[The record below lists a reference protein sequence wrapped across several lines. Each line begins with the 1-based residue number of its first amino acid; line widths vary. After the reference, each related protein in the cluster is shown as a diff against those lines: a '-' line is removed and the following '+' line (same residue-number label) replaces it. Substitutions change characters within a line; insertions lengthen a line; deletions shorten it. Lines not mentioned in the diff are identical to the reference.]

1 MTSNFPV
8 QLMRNVPINGRI
20 VSLHPFRP
28 LDGLLDVLI
37 IVTERH
43 KVCVLQWDVSSNEL
57 ITRNAS
63 MDIDACTSK
72 HPWADQVA
80 KRGLCAFPLDNFG
93 ELEKPFV
100 PRMCNLLVK
109 DVKFL
114 YGCDVPTVAVLCQD
128 AEGAHAK
135 TYYVSQ
141 TGSVPVTGPWT
152 RDNIDQS
159 AGLLI
164 ALPTPLCGVLI
175 VGEELIVYC
184 SANTYKER
192 PKPCFTAKSFGRLD
206 GFRFLLGD
214 DEGRLHLVAVS
225 HENQRVTDLRVELL
239 GETSIA
245 STISYLGNSLVF
257 VGSSCSDS
265 QLIKID
271 LDAQGSRIQVLK
283 KFVNLGPIHDLCLVD
298 PEKHGQSQVVT
309 CSGGSKYGSLRI
321 VSKGINEKASLE
333 LEGIAGLWSLKSSV
347 DEALDTFFVV
357 SFIGETRIFA
367 MNRVDEL
374 EETEIKG
381 FLSEVRTLFCHDAV
395 HNQIV
400 QENMTLIKAL
410 AHRNKSFDLSGV
422 EFQKLRINLRNVQE
436 KNLQLAQANSHT
448 SSVQTETGHAFLELK
463 SLKTRLSYFIILQLP

>member
-1 MTSNFPV
+1 MFILVFRKCNRIEIHKITP
-8 QLMRNVPINGRI
+8 QGIELMRNVPINGRI
-20 VSLHPFRP
+20 VSLHPFRR
-28 LDGLLDVLI
+28 LLDVLF

-72 HPWADQVA
+72 HPWADQICTIDPDYRVIGVYMVTSWHKVA

-114 YGCDVPTVAVLCQD
+114 YGCDVPTVAVLCED

-184 SANTYKER
+184 
-192 PKPCFTAKSFGRLD
+192 
-206 GFRFLLGD
+206 D

-321 VSKGINEKASLE
+321 VSKGINEKVSLE

-395 HNQIV
+395 HNQLV
-400 QENMTLIKAL
+400 QNADNG
-410 AHRNKSFDLSGV
+410 ADSDRRYDFDLFTPSAPV
-422 EFQKLRINLRNVQE
+422 
-436 KNLQLAQANSHT
+436 AAAT
-448 SSVQTETGHAFLELK
+448 SYGTSAAVCELPFSTISSERVCLDDRSIAK
-463 SLKTRLSYFIILQLP
+463 R

>member
-1 MTSNFPV
+1 WLNGAYVLFHLTTLGSLRNLLSQGRCVTCWSRTSNFF
-8 QLMRNVPINGRI
+8 M
-20 VSLHPFRP
+20 
-28 LDGLLDVLI
+28 
-37 IVTERH
+37 
-43 KVCVLQWDVSSNEL
+43 
-57 ITRNAS
+57 
-63 MDIDACTSK
+63 
-72 HPWADQVA
+72 
-80 KRGLCAFPLDNFG
+80 
-93 ELEKPFV
+93 
-100 PRMCNLLVK
+100 
-109 DVKFL
+109 
-114 YGCDVPTVAVLCQD
+114 AVLCQD

-192 PKPCFTAKSFGRLD
+192 PKPCQNHLED
-206 GFRFLLGD
+206 WM
-214 DEGRLHLVAVS
+214 GRLHLVAVS

-400 QENMTLIKAL
+400 QTFSDLLIL
-410 AHRNKSFDLSGV
+410 NYV
-422 EFQKLRINLRNVQE
+422 
-436 KNLQLAQANSHT
+436 
-448 SSVQTETGHAFLELK
+448 
-463 SLKTRLSYFIILQLP
+463 

>member
-1 MTSNFPV
+1 M
-8 QLMRNVPINGRI
+8 G
-20 VSLHPFRP
+20 
-28 LDGLLDVLI
+28 
-37 IVTERH
+37 
-43 KVCVLQWDVSSNEL
+43 
-57 ITRNAS
+57 
-63 MDIDACTSK
+63 
-72 HPWADQVA
+72 
-80 KRGLCAFPLDNFG
+80 
-93 ELEKPFV
+93 
-100 PRMCNLLVK
+100 
-109 DVKFL
+109 
-114 YGCDVPTVAVLCQD
+114 D

-141 TGSVPVTGPWT
+141 TGIVTVTGPWT

-164 ALPTPLCGVLI
+164 ALPTPFCGVLI

-192 PKPCFTAKSFGRLD
+192 PKPCFTSKSFGRLD

-271 LDAQGSRIQVLK
+271 LDAQGLRIQVLK
-283 KFVNLGPIHDLCLVD
+283 KFVNLEPIHDLCLVD

-321 VSKGINEKASLE
+321 VSKGINEKVSLE

-395 HNQIV
+395 HNQLV
-400 QENMTLIKAL
+400 QV
-410 AHRNKSFDLSGV
+410 FDSCYLCL
-422 EFQKLRINLRNVQE
+422 FHYPFLWNIN
-436 KNLQLAQANSHT
+436 
-448 SSVQTETGHAFLELK
+448 
-463 SLKTRLSYFIILQLP
+463 